1 MFKKILTVISVV
13 VCMYMAY
20 VLLTRGSYLYGLLFL
35 YAAGHSVYKSFF
47 ASPTPPLPSNIT
59 TFDDFK
65 NAAAQRG
72 ATGLFIGKIPEL
84 QASATYGS
92 FAGEI
97 LEQQSQALAKVRGV
111 ATGNALLD
119 IGLNAGM
126 HAGINKLVSSST
138 DILVARFSDG
148 SHLSTVLSN
157 GTTNEMVN
165 FLTSS
170 RAAGI
175 PVEGNF
181 KKSPMIGRPVLI
193 FALVALSLPLVI
205 YVIGLL
211 FFNSGK

>member
-1 MFKKILTVISVV
+1 
-13 VCMYMAY
+13 MYMAY

-84 QASATYGS
+84 QASATYGL

-97 LEQQSQALAKVRGV
+97 LEQQSQMLAKVGRGV
-111 ATGNALLD
+111 GTGNVLLD

-126 HAGINKLVSSST
+126 HAGINKLVSSGT
-138 DILVARFSDG
+138 GIL
-148 SHLSTVLSN
+148 
-157 GTTNEMVN
+157 
-165 FLTSS
+165 
-170 RAAGI
+170 
-175 PVEGNF
+175 
-181 KKSPMIGRPVLI
+181 
-193 FALVALSLPLVI
+193 
-205 YVIGLL
+205 
-211 FFNSGK
+211 